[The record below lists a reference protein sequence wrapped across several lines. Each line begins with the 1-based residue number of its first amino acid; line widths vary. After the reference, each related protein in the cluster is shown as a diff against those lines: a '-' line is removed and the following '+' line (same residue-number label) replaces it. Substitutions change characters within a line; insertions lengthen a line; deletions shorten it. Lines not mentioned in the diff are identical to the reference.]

1 MCKSPKCFGIQ
12 LGWQSQLTIT
22 NSITKRKNGK
32 NIGRKNPPFY
42 AIIPVNAVFLPH
54 LREGSQSLILVSLVM
69 NQTGCSLIPNLFIF
83 ECYNFTGTSY
93 PLINN
98 ILLAGFLWALSSGS
112 LICDHKKGKETGVF
126 GQTISLVYII
136 SFPIQ

>member
-12 LGWQSQLTIT
+12 SGWQSQLTAT

-32 NIGRKNPPFY
+32 KIGRKKSPLLCHY
-42 AIIPVNAVFLPH
+42 TSESRLSAT
-54 LREGSQSLILVSLVM
+54 RERGSQSLILVPLVM
-69 NQTGCSLIPNLFIF
+69 NQTESSLIPNLFIF
-83 ECYNFTGTSY
+83 QCYNFTGTSY

-98 ILLAGFLWALSSGS
+98 ILLVGFFWVLSSGS

-126 GQTISLVYII
+126 GQTLLLVYIT
-136 SFPIQ
+136 SFPRQ